1 MTEKPDL
8 RVGPPEVH
16 DLIAA
21 IDEAIDAG
29 DEARVEEL
37 SRKLRALDEEFDAPG
52 PIGATCYIH
61 FYCTCPRPRARGSA
75 RCS

>member
-1 MTEKPDL
+1 METREGSGAMTEKPDL

-37 SRKLRALDEEFDAPG
+37 SIKLRALDPEA
-52 PIGATCYIH
+52 GAGADT
-61 FYCTCPRPRARGSA
+61 
-75 RCS
+75 